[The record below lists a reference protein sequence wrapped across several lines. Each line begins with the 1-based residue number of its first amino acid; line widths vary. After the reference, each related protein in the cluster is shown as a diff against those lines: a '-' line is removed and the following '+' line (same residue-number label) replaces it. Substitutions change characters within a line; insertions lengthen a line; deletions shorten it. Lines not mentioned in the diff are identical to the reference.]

1 MISLIAE
8 FRLRTWLTVR
18 NLLKSAG
25 ETVIMNAKFK
35 QLALSAT
42 ITSLMAVVPMNASA
56 TNGNQATAA
65 GQSARGVAGAGIAY
79 PQDTLAASINPAA
92 GVHVGNRIDAG
103 LEIFVP
109 DRDFTL
115 GGATFDGNET
125 DTFII
130 PELGWNKMLGD
141 DRAFSIILSAAG
153 GQNTDYKFHPL
164 LGGPTEVD
172 LAQLFIQPTYS
183 VKGEKHSFGAS
194 LNIVYQ
200 TFEAKGLGALAAA
213 SADPANFTDNG
224 SSDAWGA
231 GLSLGWIGE
240 ISDSVSLGA
249 MYQSE
254 VSMGEFDEYAGLFPG
269 GSIDIPEKY
278 GVGLALAASDKVDLL
293 LDVTQVNYSKTKAL
307 GNSTDGDGRSPLGF
321 STGPGFGWDD
331 TTVVRV
337 AAVIQANEKTTL
349 RIGYS
354 NSNQPVPN
362 DTFNDAFFNSLTPAV
377 PTDHVTLGF
386 TYMINPGLAIT
397 GSYVRTLDETLD
409 GNGIKLTEPGAG
421 TPAGDLRM
429 DQNAYGI
436 SFGWFL

>member
-1 MISLIAE
+1 M
-8 FRLRTWLTVR
+8 
-18 NLLKSAG
+18 KS
-25 ETVIMNAKFK
+25 NFK
-35 QLALSAT
+35 QLALSVT
-42 ITSLMAVVPMNASA
+42 ITSLMAAIPMSASA

-79 PQDTLAASINPAA
+79 PQDTLASSINPAA
-92 GVHVGNRIDAG
+92 GVHIGNRIDAG
-103 LEIFVP
+103 LEIFMP
-109 DRDFTL
+109 DRDLTL
-115 GGATFDGNET
+115 GGMTFDGNES
-125 DTFII
+125 DTFLI
-130 PELGWNKMLGD
+130 PEFGWNKMIGD
-141 DRAFSIILSAAG
+141 DKAFSIIVSAAG

-200 TFEAKGLGALAAA
+200 TFEAKGLGALAGA
-213 SADPANFTDNG
+213 SSDPANFTDNG

-254 VSMGEFDEYAGLFPG
+254 VGMGDFDEYVGLFPG
-269 GSIDIPEKY
+269 GSVDIPEKY
-278 GVGLALAASDKVDLL
+278 GIGLALAASDKVDLL
-293 LDVTQVNYSKTKAL
+293 FDVTQVNYSKTNAL
-307 GNSTDGDGRSPLGF
+307 GNPTEGDGMSPLGF
-321 STGPGFGWDD
+321 SSGPGFGWDD
-331 TTVVRV
+331 TTVIRLG
-337 AAVIQANEKTTL
+337 AVIRSSDKATW
-349 RIGYS
+349 RVGYS
-354 NSNQPVPN
+354 NSDQPVPN
-362 DTFNDAFFNSLTPAV
+362 ESFNDAFFNSLTPAV
-377 PTDHVTLGF
+377 TTEHVTLGF

-409 GNGIKLTEPGAG
+409 GNGTKQTEPGVG
-421 TPAGDLRM
+421 TPAADLRM